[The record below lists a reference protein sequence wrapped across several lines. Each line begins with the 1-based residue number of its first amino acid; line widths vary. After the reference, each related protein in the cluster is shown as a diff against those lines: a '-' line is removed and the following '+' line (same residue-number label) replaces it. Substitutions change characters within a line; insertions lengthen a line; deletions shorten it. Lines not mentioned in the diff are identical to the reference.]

1 MPIAQG
7 AGTSNQCS
15 DEASYLQNVS
25 SFELSK
31 YLLAEWIRC
40 LHIFF
45 ITINNQL
52 RTKVIGLF

>member
-31 YLLAEWIRC
+31 YLLAE
-40 LHIFF
+40 
-45 ITINNQL
+45 
-52 RTKVIGLF
+52 